1 MLKASMRG
9 QVPPFIVMDVMR
21 EANNLETKGRDILH
35 LEVGQPGTGAPK
47 GVIDCISKKISEQL
61 GYTDAFGLR
70 QLRVR
75 IAQHYLDYYN
85 LTVAADRIAIT
96 TGSSAAFV
104 LSFVA
109 AFDPGETVAI
119 VSPGYPAYRNIL
131 TSLGLT
137 VAEIS
142 VGPETNFELTLDL
155 LEAIPGPIDGLI
167 IASPSNPTGTM
178 ISKDHLEKICDY
190 CFSKNI
196 RLVSDEIYHGITFG
210 DIAQTAL
217 KFNNNSIIVNSFSKY
232 FSMTGWRV
240 GWCVL
245 PEDLIR
251 PVECLSQ
258 NFYISAPTLSQYGA
272 LAAFGCTEEL
282 ELNVKRYAINRKI
295 LLQALPKAGFSELA
309 TTDGAFY
316 IYANIEKFDEKSP
329 EFCSRTLNELGVA
342 ITPGID
348 FDPLNGAKYV
358 RFSFSGRTEDIQEA
372 SRRLISWYSQTK

>member
-1 MLKASMRG
+1 MRG

-178 ISKDHLEKICDY
+178 ISKDHLEKICHY

>member
-178 ISKDHLEKICDY
+178 ISKDHLEKICHY

>member
-1 MLKASMRG
+1 MRG

>member
-1 MLKASMRG
+1 MRG

-85 LTVAADRIAIT
+85 LTVAADHIAIT

-232 FSMTGWRV
+232 FSMTGRRV